1 MACLARL
8 RRRRR
13 RAALPALLKAP
24 DHTARQPHTLLAHAV
39 IHGGTAQADG
49 KGLTAGEAGDAEQTR
64 RTLVVIEQAW

>member
-49 KGLTAGEAGDAEQTR
+49 KGLAAGDAEQTR